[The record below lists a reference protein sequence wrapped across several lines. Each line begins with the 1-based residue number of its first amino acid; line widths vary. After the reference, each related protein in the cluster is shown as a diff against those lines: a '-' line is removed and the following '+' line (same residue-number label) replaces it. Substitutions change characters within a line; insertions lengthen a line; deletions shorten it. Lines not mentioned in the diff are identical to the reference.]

1 MKLEGI
7 DNLKKI
13 LTAIV
18 LKPDEI
24 GEVSRPAAN
33 KIKYKMQDNAPEK
46 TGEFKTFILVFE
58 RKKRPGLTVGPWY
71 SSIWSSKG
79 QIGHLLEYGHVARD
93 GKTFVPGTG
102 FIQRTWMEVK
112 SEVEKD
118 MIANLEKKITQI
130 FNG

>member
-46 TGEFKTFILVFE
+46 TGEFKTF
-58 RKKRPGLTVGPWY
+58 
-71 SSIWSSKG
+71 
-79 QIGHLLEYGHVARD
+79 
-93 GKTFVPGTG
+93 TFY
-102 FIQRTWMEVK
+102 F
-112 SEVEKD
+112 
-118 MIANLEKKITQI
+118 
-130 FNG
+130 